1 MLDAAHGESVRAI
14 VVVQRVHVAR
24 IEVQV
29 ARITVACV
37 VGRRRPNVAA
47 LADVA
52 QGSRRI
58 GAVARS
64 RHSKAI
70 AGMNGKKMNNE

>member
-29 ARITVACV
+29 ARVAVACV
-37 VGRRRPNVAA
+37 VGGRRPHTA
-47 LADVA
+47 LRADA
-52 QGSRRI
+52 RQGSRRN
-58 GAVARS
+58 VTEARS
-64 RHSKAI
+64 KHVKQSL
-70 AGMNGKKMNNE
+70 G